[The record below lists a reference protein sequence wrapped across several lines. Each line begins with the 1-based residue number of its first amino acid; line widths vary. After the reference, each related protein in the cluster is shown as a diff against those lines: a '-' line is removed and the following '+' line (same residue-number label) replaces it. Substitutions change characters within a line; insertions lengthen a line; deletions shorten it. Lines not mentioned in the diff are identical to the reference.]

1 MNGHSKE
8 HISNLKN
15 SHEYKRYI
23 HDCFEG
29 TRGVP
34 GFFWILLASMSGN
47 EGERTKD
54 TIQFTK
60 GYCDFI
66 REFSAYLLYQFPDL
80 DVLPVEKKLI
90 NDMLERSRINK
101 IREQRDR
108 LDNRI
113 CPFIE

>member
-1 MNGHSKE
+1 
-8 HISNLKN
+8 
-15 SHEYKRYI
+15 
-23 HDCFEG
+23 
-29 TRGVP
+29 
-34 GFFWILLASMSGN
+34 MSGN